1 MMDERIRSL
10 EAIVTDLLGRC
21 GAMEAMQK
29 LHIKLSFVILISII
43 GAACIVLVDK

>member
-1 MMDERIRSL
+1 MEERL
-10 EAIVTDLLGRC
+10 KAAEAILIDLISRC

-43 GAACIVLVDK
+43 GAACIVLVEK